1 MKKLRSVIFYIA
13 VNSVFFALIYY
24 ILERGKPLAKTPPAG
39 DLGSVKETIG
49 NFDLWDTLRE
59 TLLHNI
65 SHPLSILL
73 LQIIT
78 IIIVSRT
85 FGFLMR
91 KIGQPTVIGE
101 VVAGIV
107 LGPSVFGMFFP
118 EYMTFLFPKT
128 SLPNLQ
134 FLSQIGLLLFMFVIG
149 MELDIKVLKA
159 KAHEAVVI
167 SHASIIV
174 PYTLGMGLAYY
185 LYTEFAPENIS
196 FSSFSLFMGIA
207 MSITAFPV
215 LARIIRERKLAKTK
229 LGIIAI
235 TCAAADDITAW
246 CLLAAVIAI
255 VKAGDATGALFTLA
269 LSVGYVVVMLYV
281 VQPLLRQWSLRY
293 VSSNKLTLNSVA
305 MLFGIMLIS
314 SYVTEV
320 IGIHALFGAFMA
332 GIIMPASLSFRK
344 VVTEKVEHVSMA
356 LLLPLFFA
364 FSGLRTQ
371 IGLLN
376 DARSWG
382 VCGLIVLVA
391 IIGKFGGSFAAAKI
405 TGQNWK
411 DSLSIGVLMNTRGLV
426 ELIVLNIGY
435 DLGILN
441 PEIFAMLVIM
451 ALVTTFMTGPLLD
464 LINWSFR
471 DQPEEEQVLEVG
483 LAE

>member
-1 MKKLRSVIFYIA
+1 MKKLKNVLFYVA
-13 VNSVFFALIYY
+13 LNSTFVGIIYF
-24 ILERGKPLAKTPPAG
+24 ILDKGKPLGKTAPT
-39 DLGSVKETIG
+39 DSIGSVSNTIHH
-49 NFDLWDTLRE
+49 FDLWDSLKE
-59 TLLHNI
+59 TMLHNI
-65 SHPLSILL
+65 THPLSILL

-85 FGFLMR
+85 FGYLMR

-118 EYMTFLFPKT
+118 EYMAFLFPKA

-149 MELDIKVLKA
+149 MELDIKVLKS
-159 KAHEAVVI
+159 KAHDAVVI

-174 PYTLGMGLAYY
+174 PYTLGMGLAFY
-185 LYTEFAPENIS
+185 LYSEFAPENIS

-255 VKAGDATGALFTLA
+255 VKAGDATTAIFTIV
-269 LSVGYVVVMLYV
+269 LSVGYVAFMFYV
-281 VQPLLRQWSLRY
+281 VQPLLKKWSERY
-293 VSSNKLTLNSVA
+293 AQKSKLTLNSVA
-305 MLFGIMLIS
+305 MLFGVMLVS

-344 VVTEKVEHVSMA
+344 VLTEKVEHVSMA

-376 DARSWG
+376 DSKAWG
-382 VCGLIVLVA
+382 ICGLIIVIA
-391 IIGKFGGSFAAAKI
+391 IVGKFGGSFVAAKI

-464 LINWSFR
+464 LINWAFR
-471 DQPEEEQVLEVG
+471 DQPEEEQILEVG